1 MMRDIGVNIIVVLSF
16 EVDLLP
22 LLSSAED
29 AGLLA
34 DNFVWIFIE
43 GSGSAADLGTN
54 PEATRLMAGMCAQL
68 PPLSFTPP
76 PHFTPRARLLA
87 APLRANSLLAARLP
101 AKAARPETRL
111 RHPRH
116 VAQALL

>member
-1 MMRDIGVNIIVVLSF
+1 MMRDIGVNIIVSLSF

-29 AGLLA
+29 EGLLA
-34 DNFVWIFIE
+34 DNFVWIIIE
-43 GSGSAADLGTN
+43 GSGSAANLGTN

-76 PHFTPRARLLA
+76 PHSTPRARLLA
-87 APLRANSLLAARLP
+87 TPSPPAPSSPLASPPR
-101 AKAARPETRL
+101 RPETRL

>member
-1 MMRDIGVNIIVVLSF
+1 MMRDIGVNIIVSLSF

-29 AGLLA
+29 EGLLA
-34 DNFVWIFIE
+34 DNFVWIIIE
-43 GSGSAADLGTN
+43 GSGSAANLGTN

-76 PHFTPRARLLA
+76 PHSTPRARLLA
-87 APLRANSLLAARLP
+87 SPPAPSSPLASPPR
-101 AKAARPETRL
+101 RPETRL